1 MYFRL
6 LIFSLCKKQSRA
18 FQKNENIYSCLPE
31 MISETRSIFK
41 PELIFSLACR
51 STKEMPRVK
60 RTAYIKMNLALFK
73 ASHIE
78 FHVCIRSS

>member
-1 MYFRL
+1 M
-6 LIFSLCKKQSRA
+6 
-18 FQKNENIYSCLPE
+18 
-31 MISETRSIFK
+31 MSETQSIFK